1 MEEFFFPKVFCF
13 MAALLPLELV
23 DMEGVRAGPC
33 VALGMQAWGWSSPG
47 MAAWRGTCQSHFLW
61 DRWRL
66 GGMHSFV
73 LFIFS
78 FFFYKLNSKRGK
90 IKAGCMVLLSFDV
103 PRRCWKCRFSWEFLR
118 EHQQGSVLSH
128 AASHPSCPS
137 QKPGCCQGAVTHP
150 AWHRH
155 CCPAAECYQC
165 LPGLTAGP

>member
-1 MEEFFFPKVFCF
+1 MWHWGCRHGDG
-13 MAALLPLELV
+13 AAQEWLPGGE
-23 DMEGVRAGPC
+23 RARATFYG
-33 VALGMQAWGWSSPG
+33 ADGDWGG
-47 MAAWRGTCQSHFLW
+47 CT
-61 DRWRL
+61 
-66 GGMHSFV
+66 V
-73 LFIFS
+73 LFCLFFL

-155 CCPAAECYQC
+155 CCPAAECCQC